1 LFETLPTSRRER
13 GPRTERHD
21 RSGHFEFRNSNFEF
35 IPRPPGVMGELR
47 GKFEI
52 RNSKSAISPFRR
64 RSMITLR
71 ELWRTY
77 HVGDSDV
84 HALRDVTLEIGR
96 GDYLAVM
103 GPSGSGK
110 STLLNILGCLD
121 RPTSGSYAFAGRDVG
136 LLSDSERTRLRQSEI
151 GFVFQFFHLLP
162 RLTAQGNVE
171 LPMLFAG
178 VSRAERRERAA
189 RALEAVGLSD
199 RVHHRPDQ
207 LSGGQR
213 QRVAIARA
221 VVMEPGLL
229 LADEPTG
236 NLDRAAAV
244 EVMEL
249 LGTMN
254 ADGQTVVLVTHDPE
268 VGSRARSAVRMDDGA
283 IVERR

>member
-1 LFETLPTSRRER
+1 
-13 GPRTERHD
+13 
-21 RSGHFEFRNSNFEF
+21 
-35 IPRPPGVMGELR
+35 MGRLG
-47 GKFEI
+47 GKSEI
-52 RNSKSAISPFRR
+52 RISKSGISPLGR
-64 RSMITLR
+64 RSMIALR
-71 ELWRTY
+71 DLWRTY

-84 HALRDVTLEIGR
+84 HALRDVALEIER

-110 STLLNILGCLD
+110 STLLNVLGCLD
-121 RPTSGSYAFAGRDVG
+121 RPTSGSYFYDGRDVG
-136 LLSDSERTRLRQSEI
+136 SLSDGERTRLRQSEI

-178 VSRAERRERAA
+178 VSRAERRLRAA
-189 RALEAVGLSD
+189 SALEAVGLSD

-236 NLDRAAAV
+236 NLDRAAAA

>member
-1 LFETLPTSRRER
+1 
-13 GPRTERHD
+13 
-21 RSGHFEFRNSNFEF
+21 
-35 IPRPPGVMGELR
+35 
-47 GKFEI
+47 
-52 RNSKSAISPFRR
+52 
-64 RSMITLR
+64 MIQL
-71 ELWRTY
+71 EDLWRTY

-84 HALRDVTLEIGR
+84 HALRSVDLEIAE

-121 RPTSGSYAFAGRDVG
+121 RPTSGNYRFRDREVG
-136 LLSDSERTRLRQSEI
+136 GMSDSERTRLRQSEI

-178 VSRAERRERAA
+178 VGRSERRDRAA
-189 RALEAVGLSD
+189 EVLAAVGLAERS
-199 RVHHRPDQ
+199 HHRPDQ

-221 VVMEPGLL
+221 VVMRPRLL

-236 NLDRAAAV
+236 NLDRAAAR
-244 EVMEL
+244 EVMDL
-249 LGTMN
+249 LGRMN
-254 ADGQTVVLVTHDPE
+254 DGGQTVVLVTHDPE
-268 VGSRARSAVRMDDGA
+268 VGSCAQAAVRMDDGR
-283 IVERR
+283 IVERS

>member
-1 LFETLPTSRRER
+1 VIVLS
-13 GPRTERHD
+13 D
-21 RSGHFEFRNSNFEF
+21 
-35 IPRPPGVMGELR
+35 V
-47 GKFEI
+47 
-52 RNSKSAISPFRR
+52 
-64 RSMITLR
+64 
-71 ELWRTY
+71 WRTY

-84 HALRDVTLEIGR
+84 HALRAAELEINE

-121 RPTSGSYAFAGRDVG
+121 RPTSGSYTFDGRNVG
-136 LLSDSERTRLRQSEI
+136 ALSDADRTRLRQSEI
-151 GFVFQFFHLLP
+151 GFVFQFFHLLS

-178 VSRAERRERAA
+178 VARTERRDRAA
-189 RALEAVGLSD
+189 AALAAVGLED
-199 RVHHRPDQ
+199 RTHHRPDQ

-221 VVMEPGLL
+221 VVMRPRLL

-244 EVMEL
+244 DVMGL
-249 LGTMN
+249 LDAMN
-254 ADGQTVVLVTHDPE
+254 TDGQTVVLVTHDPG
-268 VGSRARSAVRMDDGA
+268 VAKHARTAVRMDDGE

>member
-1 LFETLPTSRRER
+1 M
-13 GPRTERHD
+13 
-21 RSGHFEFRNSNFEF
+21 
-35 IPRPPGVMGELR
+35 IVLR
-47 GKFEI
+47 D
-52 RNSKSAISPFRR
+52 
-64 RSMITLR
+64 
-71 ELWRTY
+71 LWRTY

-84 HALRDVTLEIGR
+84 HALRDVTLEIAK

-121 RPTSGSYAFAGRDVG
+121 RPTSGSYTFNGRDVG
-136 LLSDSERTRLRQSEI
+136 EISDADRTKLRQTEI
-151 GFVFQFFHLLP
+151 GFIFQFFHLLP

-178 VSRAERRERAA
+178 VSRAERRRRALD
-189 RALEAVGLSD
+189 ALEAVGLTD
-199 RVHHRPDQ
+199 RIHHRPDQ

-221 VVMEPGLL
+221 VVMKPGLL

-236 NLDRAAAV
+236 NLDRAAAA
-244 EVMEL
+244 EVMDL
-249 LGTMN
+249 LGAMN

-268 VGSRARSAVRMDDGA
+268 VGARARNAVRMDDGA

>member
-1 LFETLPTSRRER
+1 M
-13 GPRTERHD
+13 
-21 RSGHFEFRNSNFEF
+21 
-35 IPRPPGVMGELR
+35 IVLR
-47 GKFEI
+47 DV
-52 RNSKSAISPFRR
+52 
-64 RSMITLR
+64 
-71 ELWRTY
+71 WRTY

-84 HALRDVTLEIGR
+84 HALRSVDLEICK

-121 RPTSGSYAFAGRDVG
+121 RPTSGVYTYEDRDVG
-136 LLSDSERTRLRQSEI
+136 SLTDAESTRLRQWKI
-151 GFVFQFFHLLP
+151 GFIFQFFHLLP
-162 RLTAQGNVE
+162 RLTAMGNVE

-178 VSRAERRERAA
+178 ISRPERRERAA
-189 RALEAVGLSD
+189 RSLEAD

-236 NLDRAAAV
+236 NLDRAAAA

-249 LGTMN
+249 LGAMN
-254 ADGQTVVLVTHDPE
+254 DDGQTVVTVTHDPE
-268 VGSRARSAVRMDDGA
+268 VASRATSAVRMDDGA

>member
-1 LFETLPTSRRER
+1 M
-13 GPRTERHD
+13 
-21 RSGHFEFRNSNFEF
+21 
-35 IPRPPGVMGELR
+35 IALR
-47 GKFEI
+47 D
-52 RNSKSAISPFRR
+52 
-64 RSMITLR
+64 
-71 ELWRTY
+71 LWRTY

-84 HALRDVTLEIGR
+84 HALRDVNLEIAR

-121 RPTSGSYAFAGRDVG
+121 RPTSGSYLFDGRDVG
-136 LLSDSERTRLRQSEI
+136 SLSDAERTKMRQTEI
-151 GFVFQFFHLLP
+151 GFIFQFFHLLP

-178 VSRAERRERAA
+178 VPRAERRK
-189 RALEAVGLSD
+189 RALDALGAVGLTD

-221 VVMEPGLL
+221 VVMDPGLL

-249 LGTMN
+249 LGKLN
-254 ADGQTVVLVTHDPE
+254 ADGRTIVLVTHDPE
-268 VGSRARSAVRMDDGA
+268 VGSRAGSAVRMDDGA